1 MTATLVLINPNEP
14 IAFVV
19 ADTRLNWPGTPL
31 SDSGSHEITFAD
43 RFSISVPSS
52 RRKIRRCPFG
62 WITAAGHFFFISRAF
77 ESIASARTTTEA
89 KQLITDAYHSVVDLA
104 DELGEEAATVIALFT
119 FISITAN
126 GFELDCIA
134 FGRQS
139 PSLGETQFLLS
150 TPPELPPDVVQQIH
164 DQISQRFEGGA
175 TVGSIGSNVR
185 LFASVFHAIYDCSRT
200 VSDTIEVVVVLLHGG
215 RLREQYGRGSCP
227 QLMRLSPSE
236 LRSFLVRL

>member
-126 GFELDCIA
+126 GFELDCIT

-150 TPPELPPDVVQQIH
+150 TPPELPPDIAQQIH
-164 DQISQRFEGGA
+164 DQISQRFEGGV
-175 TVGSIGSNVR
+175 TVGSIDSNVR
-185 LFASVFHAIYDCSRT
+185 LFASVFHAIHDHSQT
-200 VSDTIEVVVVLLHGG
+200 VSDTIEVVVLLLRGG
-215 RLREQYGRGSCP
+215 RLQEQYGRGSCP
-227 QLMRLSPSE
+227 QLMRSSPYE
-236 LRSFLVRL
+236 IRVFLAHL

>member
-1 MTATLVLINPNEP
+1 MSATLVLINPNKP

-19 ADTRLNWPGTPL
+19 ADTRVNLHGTPL
-31 SDSGSHEITFAD
+31 SDAGSHEITVAN

-62 WITAAGHFFFISRAF
+62 WIAAAGHFFFISRTF
-77 ESIASARTTTEA
+77 ESIVSARTTTEA
-89 KQLITDAYHSVVDLA
+89 KQLIAEEHPPVVDLA
-104 DELGEEAATVIALFT
+104 VELGEEAATVIAQFT
-119 FISITAN
+119 FISSTTD

-134 FGRQS
+134 FGRQC
-139 PSLGETQFLLS
+139 PSLDGKQFLLS
-150 TPPELPPDVVQQIH
+150 TPPELPPDVGQQIH
-164 DQISQRFEGGA
+164 DRIRQGFDGGL

-185 LFASVFHAIYDCSRT
+185 LFASVFHAIHNCSRT
-200 VSDTIEVVVVLLHGG
+200 VSDIIEVAVLLRHGG

-236 LRSFLVRL
+236 LRSFPVHL